1 MGDTGPCG
9 LLISSSDCKAIG
21 EIVAD
26 ARQSMGEMV
35 MLTPRKI

>member
-1 MGDTGPCG
+1 MRDAGPCG
-9 LLISSSDCKAIG
+9 LLISSSDDRAIG

-26 ARQSMGEMV
+26 VRQSMGEMV